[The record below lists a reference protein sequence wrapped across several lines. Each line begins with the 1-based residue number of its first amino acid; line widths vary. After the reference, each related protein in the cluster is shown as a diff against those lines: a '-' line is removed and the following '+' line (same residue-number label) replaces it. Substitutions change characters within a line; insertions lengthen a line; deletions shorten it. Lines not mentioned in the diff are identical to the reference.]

1 VAIYKQAFS
10 LFKSVPILRIFSG
23 SDFDLLLSRI
33 PAEKLQ
39 EHLASDQQFFELLT
53 ARCQAA
59 GIPIRVRPEQISGL
73 LYTLVMAFF
82 HEDNP
87 GPVNLPSAVDV
98 LMELIAAYC
107 VGEVEL

>member
-1 VAIYKQAFS
+1 
-10 LFKSVPILRIFSG
+10 
-23 SDFDLLLSRI
+23 
-33 PAEKLQ
+33 
-39 EHLASDQQFFELLT
+39 
-53 ARCQAA
+53 
-59 GIPIRVRPEQISGL
+59 
-73 LYTLVMAFF
+73 MAFF